1 MARKLNTTRSPSA
14 TAMDRAIAD
23 DLAGGSARYPERT
36 AFIDA
41 DEPHAGRE
49 ITAAL
54 DRGYA
59 VVLVSADGRE
69 HILTAQVPAA

>member
-1 MARKLNTTRSPSA
+1 MAHELNSHRSASA
-14 TAMDRAIAD
+14 TALDRAIAN
-23 DLAGGSARYPERT
+23 DLAGRPSRYPERT

-69 HILTAQVPAA
+69 HILTAHAPAA

>member
-1 MARKLNTTRSPSA
+1 MAHELNSHRSPSA
-14 TAMDRAIAD
+14 TALDRAIAT
-23 DLAGGSARYPERT
+23 DLAGQPPRYPERT

-41 DEPHAGRE
+41 DQPHAGRE

-69 HILTAQVPAA
+69 HILTAQAPAA

>member
-1 MARKLNTTRSPSA
+1 MANELNRHRSPSA
-14 TAMDRAIAD
+14 TALDRAIAS
-23 DLAGGSARYPERT
+23 DLAGQPSRYPDRT

-41 DEPHAGRE
+41 DEPRAGRE

-69 HILTAQVPAA
+69 HILTAQAPAA

>member
-1 MARKLNTTRSPSA
+1 MAHELNSHRSPSA
-14 TAMDRAIAD
+14 TAMDRAIAH
-23 DLAGGSARYPERT
+23 DLAGGSSRYPERT

-41 DEPHAGRE
+41 EEPHAGRE

-54 DRGYA
+54 DNGYA

-69 HILTAQVPAA
+69 HILTAQTPAA